1 MVISGPVTAT
11 PVEPLVDE
19 DFNQANN
26 HATSPAEENT
36 EITPEQLRS
45 MSIEELDK
53 LLVAEGIQVP
63 DNIDVSNQDAI
74 VDWII
79 SEFS

>member
-1 MVISGPVTAT
+1 VVDSGLVTAT
-11 PVEPLVDE
+11 PVEESGQPGGS
-19 DFNQANN
+19 AG
-26 HATSPAEENT
+26 SPSEENT